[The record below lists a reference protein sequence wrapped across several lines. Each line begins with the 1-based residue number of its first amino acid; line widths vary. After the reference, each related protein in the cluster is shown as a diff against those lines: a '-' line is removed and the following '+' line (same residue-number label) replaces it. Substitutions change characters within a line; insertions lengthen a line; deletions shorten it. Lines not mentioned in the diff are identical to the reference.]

1 MAKDVAFAGAFSQ
14 AKGILF
20 SMPLSFFSHLKAS
33 NKTPFTTAVLVSLN
47 PEADTVGVGVVVVVP
62 VLVVAAGVTTVSLL
76 QANINIEHAKK
87 QNRCL
92 KLFI

>member
-33 NKTPFTTAVLVSLN
+33 NKTPFTTAVLVSLK
-47 PEADTVGVGVVVVVP
+47 PEADTVGVGVVVIVP
-62 VLVVAAGVTTVSLL
+62 VLVVATGVTTVSLL
-76 QANINIEHAKK
+76 QANINIENAKNK
-87 QNRCL
+87 
-92 KLFI
+92 IGV